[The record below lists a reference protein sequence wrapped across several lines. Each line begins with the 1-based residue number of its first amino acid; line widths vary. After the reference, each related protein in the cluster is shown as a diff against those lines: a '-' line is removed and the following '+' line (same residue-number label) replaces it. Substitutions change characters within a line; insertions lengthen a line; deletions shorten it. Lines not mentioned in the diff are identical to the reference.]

1 MFRPSDTQLPLFD
14 STRLLTERQRRICEK
29 AWPGAFRT
37 KVLPLLRQVEGRFA
51 VLFSP
56 AEGRPNRPVEIVL
69 GSLILKDLFDLT
81 DDETLQHLDF
91 DAMWWWA
98 FQRGPEELELS
109 QKTLHNFRAGL
120 LKHEALKQA
129 ASEITDELA
138 RQLGLDV
145 SRQRGDSTHIV
156 SNFAEL
162 TRLGMLCETLRLA
175 LKRLKETHPDLYS
188 RLGAGVLRRHGE
200 NSSYADARR
209 KEGRR
214 RLAVVAR
221 DLWRVLQS
229 VDPKAEVTKSS
240 EWGLLK
246 RAFEEQCAVK
256 AEGTKPRDDDD
267 DAGDGPAPVELKP
280 GRDVPTGSL
289 QTPHDPDVTYSGHKG
304 QGYEVD
310 LVETCHPDNKAR
322 LILYAGVRPSSQ
334 HDSVSTVPIVK
345 QLKAEG
351 HAPTELVV
359 DTTMGGGGPNAA
371 ALAELGVQLL
381 APAYAAVPEPV
392 EGPLPACP
400 TDAEAAARWL
410 AQQEAQPDFKERYAI
425 RAGMESTNSE
435 LKRAHGLGNL
445 RVRGKARVE
454 LAVRLKIL
462 ACNLKRA
469 MKAWLTQW
477 REDRAAPA
485 AAAAGEP

>member
-14 STRLLTERQRRICEK
+14 STRLLTDRQRRICER
-29 AWPGAFRT
+29 AWPGVFRT

-56 AEGRPNRPVEIVL
+56 TEGRPNRPVEIVL

-81 DDETLQHLDF
+81 DHETLQHLDF

-120 LKHEALKQA
+120 LQHEVLKQA
-129 ASEITDELA
+129 ALEITGELA
-138 RQLGLDV
+138 RQLGVDV

-175 LKRLKETHPDLYS
+175 LKRLKEMHPGVFG

-200 NSSYADARR
+200 NSSYADARS

-229 VDPKAEVTKSS
+229 VEATAEVTKTT

-246 RAFEEQCAVK
+246 RAFDEQCILK
-256 AEGTKPRDDDD
+256 AEGTKPKDDDD

-280 GRDVPTGSL
+280 GKEVPNGSL
-289 QTPHDPDVTYSGHKG
+289 QTPHDPDVTFSMHKG
-304 QGYEVD
+304 QGYEVE
-310 LVETCHPDNKAR
+310 LVETCHPDNAVR
-322 LILYAGVRPSSQ
+322 VILYEGVRPSSQ
-334 HDSVSTVPIVK
+334 HDSVSTVGIVK
-345 QLKAEG
+345 QLKEQG
-351 HAPTELVV
+351 RAPGELVV

-371 ALAELGVQLL
+371 ALAELGVQRL
-381 APAYAAVPEPV
+381 APAYAPVPEPIA
-392 EGPLPACP
+392 GPLPSCP
-400 TDAEAAARWL
+400 TDATEAARWL
-410 AQQEAQPDFKERYAI
+410 AQQEAQPEFRERYAI
-425 RAGMESTNSE
+425 RAGIESTNSE
-435 LKRAHGLGNL
+435 LKRAHGLGRL

-454 LAVRLKIL
+454 LAVRLKVL

-469 MKAWLTQW
+469 MKGWLNSW
-477 REDRAAPA
+477 REDRAAPG
-485 AAAAGEP
+485 AAAAGMR